1 MRIAEIARPA
11 PAEGALVRFVPLFIP
26 NRLMR
31 RFRIRDSSMVLML
44 TGLILLSAGCRPD
57 GDRRVE
63 SGSEGLIPVVLQTDW
78 FPQAEHGGFYQ
89 ALVRGYYR
97 DEGLAVEILP
107 GGPGAMIKHKVSQG
121 AAQFGM
127 NRSDDIIVAVD
138 RGLPLV
144 MAFAVMQRDPQ
155 ILMMHPG
162 HAAEN
167 FRDLDGRTLV
177 ASPGLNWIAF
187 LERRFGIRLNV
198 QPHTYGLS
206 HFLNDPTLIQQG
218 FVTNEP
224 YYLRQHG
231 LDPAILMLSD
241 SGFEPYHVIFT
252 NKVYAEEHPET
263 VAAFARATVR
273 GWRDYLE
280 GDPTEAFRL
289 IAERNPRM
297 TPDFLKFSRDTL
309 ISLHLVAGDPARADM
324 IGRLDPARIQREID
338 QLREMD
344 MVGGELRVESVM
356 LMAEPAGSTPSGP
369 DFDHNLDLDR

>member
-1 MRIAEIARPA
+1 MRTAERTFSRTAGASAIRIDRPA
-11 PAEGALVRFVPLFIP
+11 ISLL
-26 NRLMR
+26 L
-31 RFRIRDSSMVLML
+31 
-44 TGLILLSAGCRPD
+44 GLILILSGCRPD
-57 GDRRVE
+57 RAGLD
-63 SGSEGLIPVVLQTDW
+63 GIKTDGLIPVVLQTDW

-89 ALVRGYYR
+89 ALVRGYYIE
-97 DEGLAVEILP
+97 EGLAVEILP

-121 AAQFGM
+121 MAQFGM

-162 HAAEN
+162 HAAED

-187 LERRFGIRLNV
+187 LERRFQIRLNV
-198 QPHTYGLS
+198 QPHTYGLT

-231 LDPAILMLSD
+231 LDPEILMLAD

-252 NKVYAEEHPET
+252 NRVFASEHPDT
-263 VAAFARATVR
+263 VAAFARASIR

-280 GDPTEAFRL
+280 GDPTEAFAMITAL
-289 IAERNPRM
+289 NPRM
-297 TPDFLKFSRDTL
+297 TSDFLSFSRHTL
-309 ISLHLVAGDPARADM
+309 IARHLVTGDSSGEDG

-338 QLREMD
+338 QLRELG
-344 MVGGELRVESVM
+344 MVGEGLRIDSVM
-356 LMAEPAGSTPSGP
+356 LTTDPAGLTGSGP
-369 DFDHNLDLDR
+369 DLDHDLDLDR